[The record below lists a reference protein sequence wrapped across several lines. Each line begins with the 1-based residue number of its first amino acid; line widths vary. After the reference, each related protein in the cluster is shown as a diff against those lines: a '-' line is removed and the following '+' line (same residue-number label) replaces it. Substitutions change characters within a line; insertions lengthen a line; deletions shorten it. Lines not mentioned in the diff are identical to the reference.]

1 MVIQESVTKISWRDC
16 LHSWETAI
24 SHGSRRPQ
32 TETAGAHQWGKPVVS
47 LRQEGMKPLRKNAGG
62 RKSEQHP
69 YHSHPK
75 PSSVQSAVG
84 SCLLLQL
91 LCEGPIWC
99 PSVMCHPVTHWM
111 KWLTMWGLDFL
122 YLFFIPGLQCWS
134 HCTGYPFA
142 DGFCQSCQ
150 CLYSTAGVYYS
161 ISATLMLL
169 VAILQSKLTIS
180 SVPKCM
186 VTVLAPVL
194 TLIFSRYWSKL
205 HFDGQQMWC
214 QTI

>member
-1 MVIQESVTKISWRDC
+1 MQGAERVSSIPIILIPNPHLFKVQLGLACFYSCYV
-16 LHSWETAI
+16 
-24 SHGSRRPQ
+24 RPHLVSICNVSSSYSLN
-32 TETAGAHQWGKPVVS
+32 EVVDHVRAG
-47 LRQEGMKPLRKNAGG
+47 
-62 RKSEQHP
+62 
-69 YHSHPK
+69 
-75 PSSVQSAVG
+75 
-84 SCLLLQL
+84 
-91 LCEGPIWC
+91 
-99 PSVMCHPVTHWM
+99 
-111 KWLTMWGLDFL
+111 
-122 YLFFIPGLQCWS
+122 FFIPGLQCWS
-134 HCTGYPFA
+134 HCTGYPSA

-180 SVPKCM
+180 SVSRCM